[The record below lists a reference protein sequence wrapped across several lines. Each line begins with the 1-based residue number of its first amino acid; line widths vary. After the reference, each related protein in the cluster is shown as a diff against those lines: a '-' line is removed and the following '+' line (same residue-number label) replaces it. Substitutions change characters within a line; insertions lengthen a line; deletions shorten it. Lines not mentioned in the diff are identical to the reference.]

1 MKQIIILSFAALM
14 MCSCGRQTQTQSQM
28 DKQNAVVET
37 LMARRSIRAY
47 KPEPVE
53 REVMQQI
60 VECGIHAPSG
70 MNRQPWEI
78 RIVSDA
84 GFLDELTRLYLED
97 FDQSDP
103 HYPANDPNFRNM
115 FRNAPTVAF
124 IAIQPGMCS
133 QVDCGLLAGNMVN
146 TAWAYGVGSCIQ
158 MAPIEFLNSAK
169 AGPLMEKLEFSDGYR
184 MHLVIGFGYADEQP
198 EAKPRNMDKV
208 RFVD

>member
-1 MKQIIILSFAALM
+1 MKQIIILSLAVVM
-14 MCSCGRQTQTQSQM
+14 MCSCGRQSQKQSQM

-47 KPEPVE
+47 KPEPVKK
-53 REVMQQI
+53 EVMHQI

-78 RIVSDA
+78 RVVSDA
-84 GFLDELTRLYLED
+84 DFLNGLTRLYLED
-97 FDQSDP
+97 LDPNDQ

-158 MAPIEFLNSAK
+158 MAPIDFLKSEK
-169 AGPLMEKLEFSDGYR
+169 ARPFIEKLEFPEGYR
-184 MHLVIGFGYADEQP
+184 MLLVIGFGYADEQP
-198 EAKPRNMDKV
+198 AAKPRNIDKV
-208 RFVD
+208 RFID